1 MSFDL
6 QIAGADYNAT
16 CTMLNT
22 GNVVLSYR
30 IGTNSLWKVIGEY
43 SAAGELTR
51 GLIDVNVY
59 VYQTVGSGKSN
70 GCAY

>member
-6 QIAGADYNAT
+6 QMAGTDYNAT

-30 IGTNSLWKVIGEY
+30 IGTSNLWKVIGEY
-43 SAAGELTR
+43 SAAGKLTR
-51 GLIDVNVY
+51 ELIDINV
-59 VYQTVGSGKSN
+59 
-70 GCAY
+70 